1 MFSPSTPIATIAW
14 LALCPFWLFAQDSS
28 STLFSYEADVRFFT
42 AQALQN
48 VAGYDHEWRKEG
60 MHPLRIEIR
69 EELARRLD
77 SAYRAKLHSFGDSCK
92 GDWSSWASYAL
103 LTNGP
108 PEFTLS
114 YDPKTSPY
122 ADRTR
127 DDMAGFSPLLAEFYQ
142 RAHIATLWQKYRP
155 QMQSLNDRFQPY
167 TRQALDD
174 ITRYC
179 RLEEGYFLRKA
190 SHIHVMFAP
199 LQSYFTAFT
208 DQVNNEIYL
217 VFGPQ
222 PSEPSPASFYHEALH
237 HVLSPLTERL
247 DTCVTNR
254 FNELYALA
262 SSQGHIG
269 YSHIDE
275 AFVRTIGIVLAGKLF
290 HEPDS
295 TVLANVTNEYKLG
308 FILCLS
314 IYEQLRAYETSKMTF
329 EQFFPQI
336 LAGID
341 VQREKQRW
349 LEITQR
355 H

>member
-1 MFSPSTPIATIAW
+1 MFSSTLRFATIAW
-14 LALCPFWLFAQDSS
+14 FALCPFRVFAQDPS
-28 STLFSYEADVRFFT
+28 STIFSYEADIRFFT

-48 VAGYDHEWRKEG
+48 VAGYDHEWQKEG

-69 EELARRLD
+69 KELSMKLD
-77 SAYRAKLHSFGDSCK
+77 SSYVAKLHKYGDSCK

-108 PEFTLS
+108 PEFKLS

-122 ADRTR
+122 GDRTR
-127 DDMAGFSPLLAEFYQ
+127 DDMAGFTPVLAEFYQ
-142 RAHIATLWQKYRP
+142 RAEVAALWQKYGPRLQSFNEQFRP
-155 QMQSLNDRFQPY
+155 Y
-167 TRQALDD
+167 AGQALED

-179 RLEEGYFLRKA
+179 RLEKGYFLRKA
-190 SHIHVMFAP
+190 SHIHVFFAP

-237 HVLSPLTERL
+237 HVLTPLTERL
-247 DTCVTNR
+247 DTSVTNR
-254 FNELYALA
+254 FGELYVLA
-262 SSQGHIG
+262 NSQGHIG

-275 AFVRTIGIVLAGKLF
+275 AFVRTIGIVLAGKLS

-295 TVLANVTNEYKLG
+295 TVLAQVTNEYKLG
-308 FILCLS
+308 FILSLS
-314 IYEQLRAYETSKMTF
+314 IYEQLREYETSTMTF
-329 EQFFPQI
+329 AQFFPHI

-341 VQREKQRW
+341 VQSEKQRW
-349 LEITQR
+349 AEITKR
-355 H
+355 P